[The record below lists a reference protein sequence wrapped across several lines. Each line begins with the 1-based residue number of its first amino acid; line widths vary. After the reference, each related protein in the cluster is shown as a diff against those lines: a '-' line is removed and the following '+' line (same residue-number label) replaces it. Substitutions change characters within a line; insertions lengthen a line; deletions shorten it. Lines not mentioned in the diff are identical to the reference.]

1 MNNMNVR
8 PRSYVVRLPT
18 RSYSKMRM
26 KANRAHILVVDD
38 DSQIRRVMRTTL
50 EAQGYEVEEAVSGER
65 ALDFL
70 QHDKYDLVLLD
81 INLPGKTGIE
91 TCREIRTNSSVP
103 IIMLTVRDTSADKIE
118 ALDAGSQDYVTK
130 PFSMGELLARVRSV
144 LRRTTSPSKSHITHL
159 QLDDVEV
166 NFEARRVIASGKQV
180 RLTAKEFDLLLY
192 LASNANRTISHRELL
207 LEVWGAEHVDQ
218 RKYLRVFVNR
228 LRKKIEPTPH
238 DPKYLMTE
246 PFVGYRL
253 QTPR

>member
-1 MNNMNVR
+1 
-8 PRSYVVRLPT
+8 
-18 RSYSKMRM
+18 M
-26 KANRAHILVVDD
+26 KSNHARILVVDD

-50 EAQGYEVEEAVSGER
+50 EAQGYEVVEAGSGER
-65 ALDFL
+65 AIDLL
-70 QHDKYDLVLLD
+70 HSTNCDLVLLD

-91 TCREIRTNSSVP
+91 TCREIRADARVP
-103 IIMLTVRDTSADKIE
+103 IIMLTVRDAAPDKIE
-118 ALDAGSQDYVTK
+118 ALDAGAQDYVTK

-144 LRRTTSPSKSHITHL
+144 LRRTATPASSQIKHL
-159 QLDDVEV
+159 QLDDVEID
-166 NFEARRVIASGKQV
+166 FEARRVIIAGNQV

-192 LASNANRTISHRELL
+192 LASNANRTVSHRELL
-207 LEVWGAEHVDQ
+207 LEVWGSEHVDQ

-228 LRKKIEPTPH
+228 LRKKIESTPH

>member
-1 MNNMNVR
+1 M
-8 PRSYVVRLPT
+8 T
-18 RSYSKMRM
+18 T
-26 KANRAHILVVDD
+26 NRAHILVVDD

-50 EAQGYEVEEAVSGER
+50 EAQGYEVDEAGNGER
-65 ALDFL
+65 ALDL
-70 QHDKYDLVLLD
+70 LRSAKYDLILLD

-91 TCREIRTNSSVP
+91 ACREIRTTANVP
-103 IIMLTVRDTSADKIE
+103 IIMLTVRDAAADKIE
-118 ALDAGSQDYVTK
+118 ALDAGAQDYVTK

-144 LRRTTSPSKSHITHL
+144 LRRTASPANSHISHL
-159 QLDDVEV
+159 QLDNVEID
-166 NFEARRVIASGKQV
+166 FEARRVIVSGKQV

-207 LEVWGAEHVDQ
+207 LEVWGAEHVNQ

-228 LRKKIEPTPH
+228 LRKKIESSPH
-238 DPKYLMTE
+238 DPKFLITE